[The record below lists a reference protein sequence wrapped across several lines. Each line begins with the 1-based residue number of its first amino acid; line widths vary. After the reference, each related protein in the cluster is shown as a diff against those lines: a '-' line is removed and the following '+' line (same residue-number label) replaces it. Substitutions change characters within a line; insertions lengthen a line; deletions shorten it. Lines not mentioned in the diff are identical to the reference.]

1 VCGIAGKLNLDGR
14 PVDVG
19 LLRRMA
25 GRLTH
30 RGPDDEGIHAA
41 GAIGLASRRLS
52 IIDLDTGH
60 QPVGNEDDTVH
71 VVLNGEIYNFVELRR
86 RLEARGH
93 CFRTRTD
100 TEVLVHLW
108 EDHGAGLLEHVRG
121 MFALALW
128 DARRRELLLAR
139 DRLGEKPLFYAVVP
153 GRTLVFGS
161 ELKAVLA
168 DPEVEATLDP
178 AALDQYLSLLYVP
191 APRSIYREIRK
202 LPAAHYL
209 HVVDGKLGVREYWD
223 VPLPPAGEGGRVDGE
238 AIRERLD
245 EAVRL
250 QLRSDVPL
258 GAFLSGGVDSS
269 AVVAS
274 MAEQLGPGIVTCSV
288 GFAQARYSELGFAR
302 QVALAVGSDHRERR
316 VGAPS
321 PELVER
327 LGWHFDEPFGD
338 SSAVPTFAVSATARE
353 RVTVALSGD
362 GGDELFG
369 GYRRHALERWEQGV
383 RHRSRPLA
391 AALGRLGR
399 ALPVGVKG
407 RNTLGRLAEP
417 AERACASKFV
427 YGSHADSWKRRLYG
441 GELGA
446 LVAGFDPLE
455 PFRRAYARASAADPL
470 NRILYVDLKTY
481 LADDILVKV
490 DRMSMA
496 HGLEVRAP
504 FLDHRLV
511 ELVAGLPGA
520 AKVSA
525 AATKPLLRALLDGA
539 VPRAAW
545 DRPKHGF
552 EAPVGEWLRG
562 APLRDFAEDL
572 LFSSSGLSTRLLD
585 RRALGALWQT
595 HVTGRA
601 DHRHELWMLVM
612 LETWHRRHARR
623 ALELA
628 R

>member
-14 PVDVG
+14 PVHQE

-25 GRLTH
+25 ARLVH
-30 RGPDDEGIHAA
+30 RGPDDEGLHAA
-41 GAIGLASRRLS
+41 GPVGLASRRLS
-52 IIDLDTGH
+52 IIDLDTGR
-60 QPVGNEDDTVH
+60 QPIRNEDDSVH
-71 VVLNGEIYNFVELRR
+71 VVLNGEIYNFLELRQ
-86 RLEARGH
+86 RLQAAGH
-93 CFRTRTD
+93 RFRTATD

-108 EDHGAGLLEHVRG
+108 EEHGVGLLDHLRG

-139 DRLGEKPLFYAVVP
+139 DRLGEKPLFYALVP

-168 DPEVEATLDP
+168 DPEVEATLDV
-178 AALDQYLSLLYVP
+178 AALHQYLSLLYVP

-209 HVVDGKLGVREYWD
+209 HVAHGAVRIAEYWD
-223 VPLPPAGEGGRVDGE
+223 VPLPPAGEPARAATE
-238 AIRERLD
+238 ALRERLG

-269 AVVAS
+269 TVVAS
-274 MAEQLGPGIVTCSV
+274 MAAHLGPGIVTCSV
-288 GFAQARYSELGFAR
+288 GFAQARYSEVGFAR
-302 QVALAVGSDHRERR
+302 QVAHAVRSDHRERR
-316 VGAPS
+316 VEAPG
-321 PELVER
+321 PALVER
-327 LGWHFDEPFGD
+327 LGWHLDEPFGD
-338 SSAVPTFAVSATARE
+338 SSAVPTFAVSAAARE
-353 RVTVALSGD
+353 RVKVALSGD

-369 GYRRHALERWEQGV
+369 GYRRHALERWEQGL
-383 RHRSRPLA
+383 RRFGQPLA
-391 AALGRLGR
+391 AALGGLGR
-399 ALPVGVKG
+399 ALPAGVRG
-407 RNTLGRLAEP
+407 RNTLGRLAQP
-417 AERACASKFV
+417 PERACAAKFV
-427 YGSHADSWKRRLYG
+427 FGDGAAGWRLRLYAPDFAA
-441 GELGA
+441 E
-446 LVAGFDPLE
+446 VAGADPLE
-455 PFRRAYARASAADPL
+455 PFRRAYARAAGADPL

-511 ELVAGLPGA
+511 ELVAALPGA
-520 AKVSA
+520 TKVSA
-525 AATKPLLRALLDGA
+525 AASKPLLRALLDGA

-552 EAPVGEWLRG
+552 EAPVSEWLR
-562 APLRDFAEDL
+562 AQPLRGFVEDL
-572 LFSSSGLSTRLLD
+572 LFSSSALSARLLD
-585 RRALGALWQT
+585 RRALRALWQAHAAGT
-595 HVTGRA
+595 A
-601 DHRHELWMLVM
+601 DHRHELWMLLM

-623 ALELA
+623 ALESA